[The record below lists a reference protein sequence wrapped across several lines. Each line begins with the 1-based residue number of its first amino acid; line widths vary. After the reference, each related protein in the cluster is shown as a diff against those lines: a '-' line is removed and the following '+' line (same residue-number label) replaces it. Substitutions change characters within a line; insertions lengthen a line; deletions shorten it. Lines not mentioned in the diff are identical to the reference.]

1 MASPPPPESAQP
13 AAAAVAPVEPCDL
26 CGADDFRVIFE
37 AGVAQEGRI
46 VRCNR
51 CRLMYVNPRKR
62 VELADYRD
70 RGAGETAGWELSPSS
85 LERQRNQVRDYRKA
99 LRRALT
105 HAPGG
110 KVLEIGPNTG
120 SVLNELKLAGM
131 QCVGLE
137 PNSFAAR
144 YGREHYGLDL
154 RTVTLDEAGLADE
167 SFDVVLL
174 LHVIEHV
181 PSPCSL
187 LRSIRRVLKPGGLLV
202 LETPRYDTLMFK
214 LFGRRERNVIDN
226 WHLYFFETDTLQAM
240 IEQSGFRVA
249 DRSIPSRTVTPSRVA
264 VNLGKVVGL
273 NFITKMGYGMAQSK
287 VNDALALPINFRDI
301 IRFYAERESR

>member
-1 MASPPPPESAQP
+1 MGAPHRSASPQPESV
-13 AAAAVAPVEPCDL
+13 AVAPAAEPCDL
-26 CGADDFRVIFE
+26 CGADDFLVLFE

-46 VRCNR
+46 VRCEA
-51 CRLMYVNPRKR
+51 CRLLYVNPRQR

-99 LRRALT
+99 LQRVLE

-110 KVLEIGPNTG
+110 RVLEIGPNTG
-120 SVLNELKLAGM
+120 AVLNELKTAGM

-154 RTVTLDEAGLADE
+154 RTVTLDEAGLEAE
-167 SFDVVLL
+167 SFDAVLL

-181 PSPCSL
+181 PSPLTL

-202 LETPRYDTLMFK
+202 VETPRYDTFMFK
-214 LFGRRERNVIDN
+214 LFGRRERNLTDN
-226 WHLYFFETDTLQAM
+226 WHLYFFETDTLKAM
-240 IEQSGFRVA
+240 IEKAGFRVTDQA
-249 DRSIPSRTVTPSRVA
+249 IPSRTVTPSRVA
-264 VNLGKVVGL
+264 VNLGKMVGL

-287 VNDALALPINFRDI
+287 INDALALPINFRDI
-301 IRFYAERESR
+301 IRYYVVRD